1 MRKADT
7 FFRYKSKLVTDLVV
21 SIKEIYAAIWK
32 LTGNR
37 VINFYAYRNLYA
49 YLNACGNVSVPV
61 SSPVWAPVFDGNK
74 GPTDGVEYG
83 TITYLYRSPA
93 KNDEDILLETHSNG
107 GRARIQSV
115 YDYSMDELIYVY
127 DELEKI
133 YKYEKNRNK

>member
-37 VINFYAYRNLYA
+37 VINFYAYRKELTK
-49 YLNACGNVSVPV
+49 CGNATVPV
-61 SSPVWAPVFDGNK
+61 CSPVWAPVFDYDK
-74 GPTDGVEYG
+74 GPTAGVEYG

-93 KNDEDILLETHSNG
+93 KNSEDILLEAHSNA
-107 GRARIQSV
+107 GRARIESV

>member
-37 VINFYAYRNLYA
+37 VISLYAYRKEFTK
-49 YLNACGNVSVPV
+49 CGNITVPV
-61 SSPVWAPVFDGNK
+61 CRPVWAPVFDTDN
-74 GPTDGVEYG
+74 GPTAGVTYG

-93 KNDEDILLETHSNG
+93 KNDEDILLETISDDG
-107 GRARIQSV
+107 FARIQSV

>member
-37 VINFYAYRNLYA
+37 VINFYAYRKELTK
-49 YLNACGNVSVPV
+49 CGNVPAPV
-61 SSPVWAPVFDGNK
+61 CSPVWAPVFDGNK

-115 YDYSMDELIYVY
+115 YDYSIDELIYVY

-133 YKYEKNRNK
+133 YKYEKSRNK